1 MRHSALLPD
10 YLRRISY
17 DGELAPSLTVLEAL
31 LAHHVQSVPF
41 ENLDVQ
47 LGTKLTTDPAAAYE
61 KIVPGQRGGWCYE
74 QNGLFGWALSE
85 IGFDVTRV
93 AAAVMRIER
102 GDGANANHL
111 CLLVKTADARQT
123 FLVDAGFGGSMIAP
137 IPLAESDHQQSPF
150 HIGLRKTDDDHW
162 RFWEDLGKGEF
173 SFDFRTEAADEN
185 ALSDKCDFLQ
195 NDPSSGFVQNLVAQL
210 RLPDQHKT
218 LRGKVFSLATPS
230 GIDTKTLDSADELL
244 AVLRNEFRLDVPAVR
259 ELWPRIEERH
269 AELVRERELTDT
281 YEIRGRSNN
290 KPLS

>member
-1 MRHSALLPD
+1 LLQD
-10 YLRRISY
+10 YLKRISY
-17 DGELAPSLTVLEAL
+17 GGDVAPSLSVLDAL

-47 LGTKLTTDPAAAYE
+47 LGDKLTTDPAAAYK
-61 KIVPGQRGGWCYE
+61 KIVETNRGGWCYE

-93 AAAVMRIER
+93 AAAVMRAER
-102 GDGANANHL
+102 GAVANANHL
-111 CLLVKTADARQT
+111 CLLVRTADTDQT
-123 FLVDAGFGGSMIAP
+123 FLVDVGFGGSMIAP
-137 IPLAESDHQQSPF
+137 IPLADSEHQQTPF
-150 HIGLRKTDDDHW
+150 RIGLRRTRDDHW

-173 SFDFRTEAADEN
+173 SFDFLPEAADED

-195 NDPSSGFVQNLVAQL
+195 TDPSSGFVQNLVAQL
-210 RLPDQHKT
+210 RLPDRHKT
-218 LRGKVFSLATPS
+218 LRGKVFSLATSS

-244 AVLRNEFRLDVPAVR
+244 LVLRDEFQLDVPAVR
-259 ELWPRIEERH
+259 DLWPRIEERH
-269 AELVRERELTDT
+269 AELMREKELTDT

>member
-1 MRHSALLPD
+1 MLSD
-10 YLRRISY
+10 YLQRISF
-17 DGELAPSLTVLEAL
+17 DDEPAPALDVLGRL

-47 LGTKLTTDPAAAYE
+47 LGTELTTDPADAYE
-61 KIVPGQRGGWCYE
+61 KIVLRQRGGWCYE

-93 AAAVMRIER
+93 AAAVMRAER
-102 GDGANANHL
+102 GDVANANHL
-111 CLLVKTADARQT
+111 CLLVKTADAGQT

-137 IPLAESDHQQSPF
+137 IPLAESDHQQAPF
-150 HIGLRKTDDDHW
+150 HIGLRKTDDGHW

-173 SFDFRTEAADEN
+173 SFDFRDEAADED
-185 ALSDKCDFLQ
+185 ALTDKCDFLQ
-195 NDPSSGFVQNLVAQL
+195 TDPSSGFVQNLVAQL

-218 LRGKVFSLATPS
+218 LRGKVFSLATSS

-244 AVLRNEFRLDVPAVR
+244 AVLHDEFRIDVPAVR
-259 ELWPRIEERH
+259 DLWPRIEERH
-269 AELVRERELTDT
+269 EKLMREKELTDT

-290 KPLS
+290 KSLS

>member
-1 MRHSALLPD
+1 MLPD

-17 DGELAPSLTVLEAL
+17 DGELAASLTVLEDL

-47 LGTKLTTDPAAAYE
+47 LGAKLTTDPAAAYE
-61 KIVPGQRGGWCYE
+61 KIVLRQRGGWCYE

-85 IGFDVTRV
+85 VGFDVTRV

-102 GDGANANHL
+102 GDVANANHL
-111 CLLVKTADARQT
+111 CLLVRTADADQT
-123 FLVDAGFGGSMIAP
+123 FLVDVGFGGSMIAP
-137 IPLAESDHQQSPF
+137 IPLAESDHQQAPF
-150 HIGLRKTDDDHW
+150 HIGLRKTDDGHW

-173 SFDFRTEAADEN
+173 SFDFRDEKADEDT
-185 ALSDKCDFLQ
+185 LTDKCDFLQ
-195 NDPSSGFVQNLVAQL
+195 TDPSSGFVQNLVAQL

-218 LRGKVFSLATPS
+218 LRGKVFSLATSS

-244 AVLRNEFRLDVPAVR
+244 AVLHDEFRIDVPAVR
-259 ELWPRIEERH
+259 DLWPRIEERH
-269 AELVRERELTDT
+269 EELMREKELTDT

-290 KPLS
+290 KSLS

>member
-1 MRHSALLPD
+1 LLKD
-10 YLRRISY
+10 YLKRISY
-17 DGELAPSLTVLEAL
+17 DGNVAPSLSVLEAL

-61 KIVPGQRGGWCYE
+61 KIVRGQRGGWCYE
-74 QNGLFGWALSE
+74 QNGLFGWALAE

-102 GDGANANHL
+102 GDVASANHL
-111 CLLVKTADARQT
+111 CLLVKTADADQT

-137 IPLAESDHQQSPF
+137 IPLAESDHQQAPF
-150 HIGLRKTDDDHW
+150 HIGLRKTDDGHW

-173 SFDFRTEAADEN
+173 SFDFQAEAADED

-195 NDPSSGFVQNLVAQL
+195 TDPSSGFVQNLVAQL

-218 LRGKVFSLATPS
+218 LRGRVFSVATSS
-230 GIDTKTLDSADELL
+230 GIDTRTLDSADELL
-244 AVLRNEFRLDVPAVR
+244 AVLHEEFRLNVPAVR
-259 ELWPRIEERH
+259 NLWPRIEERH
-269 AELVRERELTDT
+269 AELVREKELTDT

-290 KPLS
+290 QSLS